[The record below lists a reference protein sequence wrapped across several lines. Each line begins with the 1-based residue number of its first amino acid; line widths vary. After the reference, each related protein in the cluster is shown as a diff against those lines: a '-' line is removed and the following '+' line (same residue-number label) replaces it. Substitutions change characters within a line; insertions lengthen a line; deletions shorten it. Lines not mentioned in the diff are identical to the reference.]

1 MIIFIF
7 GQDSFRGKEKTKEL
21 KQKFLNEIDAQG
33 NSFSVVDG
41 ATLTL
46 NKLNELMATDS
57 LFVKKRMLI
66 VENVFQ
72 NKDKEL
78 FLKLTEYLKGKENND
93 TILVFVDYSII
104 RQEQKG
110 RQEILQQDNSGNEK
124 KLTNDQQELFSFL
137 NKQKFVQNFS
147 PLSGQELIAW
157 VKERCQRQNAKIT
170 YQAIQLLISLTG
182 DNLWMLNNEIE
193 KISSF
198 KFGSRPKGISEDD
211 PVIIEVGDIDSMVNG
226 DLDEN
231 IFALTDALG
240 NKNKAEAVK
249 ILSEQISV
257 GMVDYYLISM
267 LIRQFKIL
275 LQVRQCLDNGM
286 TSRQITDELPHH
298 PYVVRKSIDQARNFK
313 LQSLKIIFSA
323 LVKVDYNLK
332 NSKLPVET
340 MLDLLVARM

>member
-1 MIIFIF
+1 MIIFIY
-7 GQDSFRGKEKTKEL
+7 GQDSFSGQEKVREL
-21 KQKFLNEIDAQG
+21 KQKFLTEIDVHG
-33 NSFSVVDG
+33 NSLVFADG
-41 ATLTL
+41 MTLTL
-46 NKLNELMATDS
+46 AKLNELIATDS

-66 VENVFQ
+66 VENIFV

-78 FLKLTEYLKGKENND
+78 FAPLVKYLQEKAESS
-93 TILVFVDYSII
+93 TIMIFVDYNII

-110 RQEILQQDNSGNEK
+110 KVSILQRDATGNEK
-124 KLTNDQQELFSFL
+124 ALNKEQKELYNFL
-137 NKQKFVQNFS
+137 SKQKFVQHFG
-147 PLSGQELIAW
+147 PLPGPELTTW
-157 VKERCQRQNAKIT
+157 VKNHCQRQNAKIT

-193 KISSF
+193 KLVHY
-198 KFGSRPKGISEDD
+198 KFGQRPKEIGEDD
-211 PVIIEVGDIDSMVNG
+211 PVIIEPGDVDSMVNG

-240 NKNKAEAVK
+240 SKNKAQAVK
-249 ILSEQISV
+249 LLSEQIRS

-275 LQVRQCLDNGM
+275 LQVRQCIDNGM

-313 LQSLKIIFSA
+313 LQSLKVIFAA

-332 NSKLPVET
+332 NSKLPAET
-340 MLDLLVARM
+340 MLDLLVAKM